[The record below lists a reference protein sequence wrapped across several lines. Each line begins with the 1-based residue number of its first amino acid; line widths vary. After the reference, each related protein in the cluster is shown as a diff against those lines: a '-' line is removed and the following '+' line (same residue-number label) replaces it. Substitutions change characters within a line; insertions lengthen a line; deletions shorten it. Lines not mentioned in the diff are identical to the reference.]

1 MEPFLLNLIPADKLI
16 HITAAYSNAV
26 LLVILTNVSD
36 FAKKLDL
43 PIPQPVTA
51 TQVQKCF
58 INPIMGANGGLLTL
72 TNGDLFHYYDTGGY
86 VSSFRAYKNPMQPP
100 DDLEFDDLEKWIP
113 QFYGTMN
120 MTTNEVIEFA
130 REALRKL
137 GHDPKKLHADIMPTR
152 FDGPGVV
159 HGTNTIPFCDVEW
172 RDDEE
177 NNSIRIGVNAEKKQI
192 VRFYLSLSTNIY
204 PARPALK
211 LDVVPELERDY
222 RKRTQGTMF
231 LRSNAPPPARL
242 TNSPSQLTN
251 SGK

>member
-1 MEPFLLNLIPADKLI
+1 MEEYLLLSIPADKLI
-16 HITAAYSNAV
+16 HMTIAYSNAV

-58 INPIMGANGGLLTL
+58 VHPIKDSVGGVLTL
-72 TNGDLFHYYDTGGY
+72 TNGDQFCYSDTQGY
-86 VSSFRAYKNPMQPP
+86 VNSFRAYKNYNWPP
-100 DDLEFDDLEKWIP
+100 KDLEVEGREEWAA

-137 GHDPKKLHADIMPTR
+137 GHNPKTLHADIMPTR
-152 FDGPGVV
+152 FDGPWG

-172 RDDEE
+172 RDDKD
-177 NNSIRIGVNAEKKQI
+177 NNYINLGVNAEKRQI
-192 VRFYLSLSTNIY
+192 VQFSISTRIHPKH
-204 PARPALK
+204 PAEK
-211 LDVVPELERDY
+211 LDIVPELERDY

-231 LRSNAPPPARL
+231 IRSNAPPQFRRKVG
-242 TNSPSQLTN
+242 TQ
-251 SGK
+251 